1 MYLLPQAFKRY
12 RTRMR
17 TCETCKYNA
26 ATRTHTQAHDTST
39 TKTAQGNNTS
49 TCNASKFTEYT
60 THTMYRMPKN
70 KTVGSTSKYNKT
82 MRDAKLYGNK
92 HSAHKQ
98 CKPMNT
104 EAN

>member
-1 MYLLPQAFKRY
+1 
-12 RTRMR
+12 
-17 TCETCKYNA
+17 
-26 ATRTHTQAHDTST
+26 
-39 TKTAQGNNTS
+39 
-49 TCNASKFTEYT
+49 
-60 THTMYRMPKN
+60 MPKN